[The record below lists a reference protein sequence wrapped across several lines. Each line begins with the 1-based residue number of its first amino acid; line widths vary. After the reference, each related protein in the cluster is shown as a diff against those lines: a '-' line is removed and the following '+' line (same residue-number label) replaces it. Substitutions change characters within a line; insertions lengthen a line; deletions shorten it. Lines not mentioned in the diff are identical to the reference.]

1 MSFLKLPGSR
11 VCPTKGN
18 YEQHSVTEGKGMETE
33 RSGKKLEP
41 IACVFFFSYFN
52 WLIYFSNESQP
63 KEQQK

>member
-41 IACVFFFSYFN
+41 IACGFFFPISTD
-52 WLIYFSNESQP
+52 
-63 KEQQK
+63 